1 MERDRISRLAHFDHP
16 IAAPLDD
23 EAVGQVLRHALPVA
37 GSELLDL
44 GCGGAEWLI
53 RALEYDPAGN
63 AVGVDLSEP
72 ALTHAHEEAS
82 RRGVAGRLLLQQED
96 AADFWS
102 SQSFDVVI
110 SVGSTHAFGGLAKTL
125 AAARKYLAPGGR
137 IVIGDGFWAAPPSEW
152 AVENIGTFD
161 DLAGVVAAVVADGWT
176 PVHGHVS
183 TRAEL
188 DAYEWSWTG
197 SLASWALDR
206 RGTVDGE
213 QALAESQEHL
223 DGWLRGY
230 RDTFGFVT
238 LVLRR
243 TEG

>member
-1 MERDRISRLAHFDHP
+1 MERDRISRLAHIDHP

-23 EAVGQVLRHALPVA
+23 GAVGEVLRYALPVA

-53 RALEYDPAGN
+53 RALEYDSAGN

-72 ALTHAHEEAS
+72 ALTHAREEAL

-102 SQSFDVVI
+102 SQSFDVVL
-110 SVGSTHAFGGLAKTL
+110 SVGATHAFGGLAKTL

-152 AVENIGTFD
+152 AIENIGTFD
-161 DLAGVVAAVVADGWT
+161 DLAGVVGSVVADGWT
-176 PVHGHVS
+176 PVHAHVS

-213 QALAESQEHL
+213 EALAESQEHL

-230 RDTFGFVT
+230 RDSFGFVT